1 MRGRRAHEG
10 RGVDGQRRNA
20 DDASEARFAIRVSSS
35 LQAQASGGKKKNAGD
50 SLISFPAFS
59 LEIRES
65 WDSEK
70 GRAVPREFRTGRA
83 PGADDVP

>member
-1 MRGRRAHEG
+1 VTGVTSRGRRAHEG

-20 DDASEARFAIRVSSS
+20 DDASEARFAIRVSPS

-50 SLISFPAFS
+50 FLVSFTAFS

-65 WDSEK
+65 
-70 GRAVPREFRTGRA
+70 
-83 PGADDVP
+83 

>member
-1 MRGRRAHEG
+1 MRGRRVHEG

-20 DDASEARFAIRVSSS
+20 DDASEARFAIRVSPS

-70 GRAVPREFRTGRA
+70 GRAVPREFRDGKGSGRR
-83 PGADDVP
+83 

>member
-20 DDASEARFAIRVSSS
+20 DDASEARFAIRVSPS
-35 LQAQASGGKKKNAGD
+35 LQAQVRGKKKNAGD
-50 SLISFPAFS
+50 FIVSSQAFS

-65 WDSEK
+65 
-70 GRAVPREFRTGRA
+70 
-83 PGADDVP
+83 

>member
-20 DDASEARFAIRVSSS
+20 DDASEARFAIRVSPS
-35 LQAQASGGKKKNAGD
+35 LQAHQASGGKKKNAGD
-50 SLISFPAFS
+50 FLVSFPAFS

-65 WDSEK
+65 
-70 GRAVPREFRTGRA
+70 
-83 PGADDVP
+83 